1 MEESK
6 SLSVL
11 RLDGNDFSH
20 HWFGKMGEKLETNNS
35 LELLTL
41 NNCQIKTF
49 TPIFHGLT
57 MNKYLKR
64 LEANNNTVDYEPQ
77 MLHKITDCFLYNKD
91 LEEFRVKFCN
101 LSEDTLIRLCD
112 ALASNKRVRVLDISE
127 NLLEDSGARAIMK
140 MLEENTRIEYVGI
153 EKVQISQ
160 QMRRVIQLKLQENKQ
175 IRETNDL
182 ISLKKAT
189 VDLKQRDNATWE
201 DVERFEEEERTLA
214 KKAKTL
220 EEKIGKL
227 ETIAASKRQVLSD
240 LVRRCKEE
248 ERDMEQLMKEK
259 IRFENERVGNHE
271 RESRKLEQ
279 EEERQ
284 RREMERE
291 RETILVL

>member
-1 MEESK
+1 
-6 SLSVL
+6 
-11 RLDGNDFSH
+11 
-20 HWFGKMGEKLETNNS
+20 
-35 LELLTL
+35 
-41 NNCQIKTF
+41 
-49 TPIFHGLT
+49 
-57 MNKYLKR
+57 MNKYLKK

-101 LSEDTLIRLCD
+101 LSEDTLVRLCEG
-112 ALASNKRVRVLDISE
+112 LSVNKRVKVLDISE
-127 NLLEDSGARAIMK
+127 NLLEDSGARAIVK

-182 ISLKKAT
+182 ITLKKAT
-189 VDLKQRDNATWE
+189 VDLKQKDNATWE

-214 KKAKTL
+214 RKAKTL

-227 ETIAASKRQVLSD
+227 ETIAASKRHVLTD
-240 LVRRCKEE
+240 LVRKCKEE
-248 ERDMEQLMKEK
+248 EREMEQLMKEK

-271 RESRKLEQ
+271 R
-279 EEERQ
+279 
-284 RREMERE
+284 
-291 RETILVL
+291 